1 MPVDVLDDSD
11 VAARPVDNAPEIIF
25 DVAVHPVGIAPQ
37 IDSDAVVHPVDIAL
51 EIDSDVAVSPA
62 DIAPEINSHAAVHAV
77 VIARVTS
84 QIFNLECYTLDHHCI
99 SYFIAFLVDPEIS
112 RNSRTL
118 GESWRFHYFHI

>member
-11 VAARPVDNAPEIIF
+11 V
-25 DVAVHPVGIAPQ
+25 VACPVGIAPE
-37 IDSDAVVHPVDIAL
+37 IDSDAAVHPVDIAP
-51 EIDSDVAVSPA
+51 EIDSDVAVSPV
-62 DIAPEINSHAAVHAV
+62 DISPEIDSHAAVRAV

-118 GESWRFHYFHI
+118 GESSHDSLSNKSSKIRPHKTVH